1 MTDKKIEFPATV
13 TLIDV
18 VYLNQIIADFKK
30 NFEQMLKRELQNIDF
45 ANFMT
50 YVALDA
56 LVPVG
61 NNEIQVIL
69 VHEPDTKKIVYSQ
82 PSDLKE
88 ELDGMAFQSNLGEF
102 YFATISPEE
111 ITSRQ
116 DLYLDLFQVLGES
129 EDVKKIIAIPA
140 TEEYGTEITVSINEI
155 PDKEIIWFRM
165 DHQDGVKKYQSEILA
180 YPIMQALGIKGD
192 EIK

>member
-1 MTDKKIEFPATV
+1 
-13 TLIDV
+13 
-18 VYLNQIIADFKK
+18 
-30 NFEQMLKRELQNIDF
+30 
-45 ANFMT
+45 
-50 YVALDA
+50 
-56 LVPVG
+56 
-61 NNEIQVIL
+61 
-69 VHEPDTKKIVYSQ
+69 
-82 PSDLKE
+82 
-88 ELDGMAFQSNLGEF
+88 MAFQSNLGEF